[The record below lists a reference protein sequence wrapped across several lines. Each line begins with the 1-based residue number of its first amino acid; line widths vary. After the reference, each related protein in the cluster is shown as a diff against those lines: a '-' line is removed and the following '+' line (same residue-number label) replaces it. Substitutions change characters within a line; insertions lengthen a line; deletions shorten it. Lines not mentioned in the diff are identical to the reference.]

1 MQESST
7 PKSVSAPDQRALSV
21 IPPLTANTHIMPQD
35 CNLAAKPTFLKTHT
49 NPDRTSNT
57 HANTLDKASS
67 YRGME
72 RDATF
77 VNMDTSKPSSVV
89 REHKK
94 QVAQAVDKVH
104 QRRDT
109 TKRRKKPKDLDELV
123 RSLPEHFPTLEQ
135 IIHGEREVPGED
147 SVPIQP
153 AERYLR
159 SQPTSDNYLPVSVS
173 QQQIGYVTNCYNLFF
188 SNTALKQNVF

>member
-1 MQESST
+1 M
-7 PKSVSAPDQRALSV
+7 A
-21 IPPLTANTHIMPQD
+21 QD
-35 CNLAAKPTFLKTHT
+35 YNLAAKPTLLKTHS
-49 NPDRTSNT
+49 NPDKTNT
-57 HANTLDKASS
+57 HATTLDKAST

-72 RDATF
+72 RDTMI
-77 VNMDTSKPSSVV
+77 VMDTPKPSSVV
-89 REHKK
+89 REHKR

-104 QRRDT
+104 QRRD

-135 IIHGEREVPGED
+135 IIQGEREVPGED
-147 SVPIQP
+147 SVPIQS

-173 QQQIGYVTNCYNLFF
+173 FG
-188 SNTALKQNVF
+188 